1 MARAAGTRATRRT
14 GTDADDLV
22 RRYLDELGAHP
33 LLTAG
38 EEVTLAAAI
47 VAGRDAEARLAEGA
61 LTPAARRRLR
71 AAAAAGARA
80 RQRFIQCNL
89 RLVVSIAKRYQFTG
103 LALLDLIQE
112 GNLGLMRAVEK
123 FDHRRGFKFSTYATW
138 WIRQS
143 INRAIN
149 DKGRT
154 VRLPA
159 HVGEALAMVQ
169 RTAQALQHHSG
180 HEPTVE
186 EVARATGLTVDRV
199 EQLWRLAAD
208 PVSFSTPIGDD
219 ETVLGDLLAD
229 PGAES
234 AHDHAAASLERD
246 ALRALLARLGERERA
261 VLELRFGLGDDRPR
275 TLEEIGLQFSVT
287 KERVRQI
294 EAKALTKLRHPCSPG
309 HLRQLA
315 ALGHS

>member
-1 MARAAGTRATRRT
+1 MATPARSAHRRHGPSDT
-14 GTDADDLV
+14 DDLV

-33 LLTAG
+33 LLTSG
-38 EEVTLAAAI
+38 EEISLAGAI
-47 VAGRDAEARLAEGA
+47 SVGRDAAEKLATVPPPPSAE
-61 LTPAARRRLR
+61 RRRLNT
-71 AAAAAGARA
+71 AVAAAGEA

-103 LALLDLIQE
+103 LPLLDLIQE

-143 INRAIN
+143 INRAIT

-159 HVGEALAMVQ
+159 HVGEALALVQ
-169 RTAQALQHHSG
+169 RTSQAMIHQTG
-180 HEPTVE
+180 REPS
-186 EVARATGLTVDRV
+186 VAELAERTGLTAARV
-199 EQLWRLAAD
+199 EQLRGLAVE
-208 PVSFSTPIGDD
+208 PLSFSAPVGED
-219 ETVLGDLLAD
+219 ELELGDLLAD
-229 PGAES
+229 PGAEIPYEQ
-234 AHDHAAASLERD
+234 AAATLERE
-246 ALRALLARLGERERA
+246 ALRSLLARLGDRERV
-261 VLELRFGLGDDRPR
+261 VLELRFGLVDDRPR
-275 TLEEIGLQFSVT
+275 TLEEIGREFSVT

-315 ALGHS
+315 ALQ